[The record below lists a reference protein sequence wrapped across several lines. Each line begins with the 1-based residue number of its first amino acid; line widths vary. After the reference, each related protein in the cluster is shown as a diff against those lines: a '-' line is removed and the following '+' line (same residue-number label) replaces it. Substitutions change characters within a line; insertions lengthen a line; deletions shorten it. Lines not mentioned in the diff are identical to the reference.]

1 MGPDTDL
8 VMAEIR
14 RIVADAI
21 REGGVIYARACA
33 ASILQTHPNCGLA
46 ETELA
51 DRVMMAAAAARVPV
65 LFGGGGSPESS

>member
-14 RIVADAI
+14 RVVADAI
-21 REGGVIYARACA
+21 REGGVVYARACA
-33 ASILQTHPNCGLA
+33 ASILQAHPNCGLA

-51 DRVMMAAAAARVPV
+51 DKVMMAAAAARVPV
-65 LFGGGGSPESS
+65 LFGGGGSPEAS